1 MFQVGASLFASNI
14 GSEHFIGLAGSG
26 AAAGIAVASY
36 EVNAI
41 FILHLLGWFFVPVY
55 LVSGVY
61 TMPEYMRTR
70 CATLGRKQQNVG
82 NHIVLILIRFGGQR
96 IRILLSVLALLA
108 YVFTK
113 ISVRHVA
120 KSPVP
125 KRKEILPILNACLAC
140 CSGSFP
146 IPCIIVVLLK
156 ADLYAGALF
165 IKLSFGLSGLSG
177 LYVSILILLS
187 LAAFF
192 TIFGGLSAV
201 IWTDFIQAILMVI
214 GALVVMFKSEL

>member
-1 MFQVGASLFASNI
+1 MPQVGASLFASNI

-70 CATLGRKQQNVG
+70 YVCKLHLTQTKPCG
-82 NHIVLILIRFGGQR
+82 ILIAMLVLIRFGGQR

-113 ISVRHVA
+113 ISVR
-120 KSPVP
+120 
-125 KRKEILPILNACLAC
+125 R
-140 CSGSFP
+140 
-146 IPCIIVVLLK
+146 
-156 ADLYAGALF
+156 
-165 IKLSFGLSGLSG
+165 
-177 LYVSILILLS
+177 
-187 LAAFF
+187 
-192 TIFGGLSAV
+192 
-201 IWTDFIQAILMVI
+201 
-214 GALVVMFKSEL
+214 